1 LWKPPD
7 NPRKEVEI
15 HIMIEQSNGQVA
27 EAPIGWA
34 FGPVLDR
41 AKRVWATIA
50 DILTVNAKVRGAAVL
65 YEDLSRLSD
74 AELERR
80 GIPRAD
86 LPRYIF
92 ETLDRE

>member
-1 LWKPPD
+1 MSSLPKPDQVKAPPD
-7 NPRKEVEI
+7 DRNHER
-15 HIMIEQSNGQVA
+15 
-27 EAPIGWA
+27 APIHLLRE
-34 FGPVLDR
+34 FRPILDQAR
-41 AKRVWATIA
+41 RVWATIA

-65 YEDLSRLSD
+65 YEELSKLSD

-92 ETLDRE
+92 ETLDKE